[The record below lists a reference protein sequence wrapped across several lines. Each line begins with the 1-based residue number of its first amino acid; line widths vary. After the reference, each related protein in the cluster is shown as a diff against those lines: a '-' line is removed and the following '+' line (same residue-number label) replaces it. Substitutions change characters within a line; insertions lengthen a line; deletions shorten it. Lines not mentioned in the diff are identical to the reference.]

1 MTEQQTPQSA
11 PEYKPTSKK
20 RLLIY
25 AAVVIVIIAALGYCT
40 MKRDSGGV
48 VSQRGGPGGNAGSQP
63 VQAAQVVKGD
73 MPVYL
78 SGLGTVMAAN
88 TVTVRSQVDGTLQR
102 LHFKEGDMVRAGQLL
117 AEIDPRPFQV
127 QLAQAQGQLAKDEAS
142 LVNARQ
148 DLARYEQLLRQDSIA
163 KQQVDT
169 QRSLVRQLEGSV
181 KSDRAQIASAQL
193 QLTYSRVSAPFTGR
207 TGLRQVDPG
216 NLISSGDAS
225 GIVVI
230 TQVQPI
236 NVMFTLP
243 ESQLTQVLE
252 ATQNG
257 ELPEAQAW
265 DRNMGKLL
273 ATGRLVT
280 LDNQIDP
287 TTGTIKLK
295 AEFTNEDQ
303 RLFPNQFVNIRLKV
317 ANLAQTTIVPV
328 AAIQH
333 GSQGSF
339 VWVVDKDGKVSVK
352 NVKTGASEEER
363 TAVLS
368 GVKPGERVVI
378 DGADRLKEGAK
389 VEVIVPGKTPAAT
402 PKTKPNGERRNRRQ
416 ANS

>member
-1 MTEQQTPQSA
+1 MTEQQTPQGV
-11 PEYKPTSKK
+11 PEYRPTSKK

-25 AAVVIVIIAALGYCT
+25 AAVVIIAIAALGYCT
-40 MKRDSGGV
+40 MKRDSGGMAG
-48 VSQRGGPGGNAGSQP
+48 QRGGPGGNTGPQP

-78 SGLGTVMAAN
+78 SGLGTVTAAN

-148 DLARYEQLLRQDSIA
+148 DLVRYEQLLRQDSIA

-193 QLTYSRVSAPFTGR
+193 QLTYSRVSAPFAGR

-243 ESQLTQVLE
+243 EAQLTQVLE

-273 ATGRLVT
+273 ATGQLVT

-295 AEFTNEDQ
+295 AEFANEDQ

-317 ANLAQTTIVPV
+317 ANLSQATIVPV

-339 VWVVDKDGKVSVK
+339 VWVVDKDNKVSVK

-363 TAVLS
+363 IAVLS
-368 GVKPGERVVI
+368 GLKSGERVVI

-389 VEVIVPGKTPAAT
+389 VEVIVPGKTPAAQK
-402 PKTKPNGERRNRRQ
+402 PKQNGERRNRRQ